1 MDSVEDFN
9 AKIDIDRLD
18 EAMQLDIVKSTSSQ
32 LLLAY
37 FVNNSKYTYIHY
49 RALDKIDDEDILM
62 EIAMK
67 NKSVYWGDYKVMRIS
82 SYLDPAY
89 YNSEK
94 AFSKIHDRSKLIEI
108 VKTID
113 HELYNLDHLEKFIDD
128 DDTWVDIAVNA
139 NRAYHQIF
147 AFKEIESRRA
157 FVRAL
162 AKCDIDKLIKNANH
176 TNDSSFKELIE
187 QITDEDYQKYVLTDN
202 DEDFLKNIVRTYK
215 NSTLRVLAI
224 AKISDADFL
233 KEMASDENS
242 LLRLNAVKSIHDD
255 DFLESIALD
264 DEDSSVRIAA
274 LKNIRDEEFLKCFV
288 MGDEFAFVRD
298 AALEN
303 IYDEEFLKSF
313 YLNDDSYIR
322 DTALENIHDEE
333 FLKSVAANEDSS
345 LRNATPESIY
355 EGGFLNVCLSPG
367 EENFNELVSMVYEEY
382 ILKAIVTDSESYSD
396 NERFHALRNITDI
409 DFLRNVAIN
418 DFGPVYKYASL
429 KTGEYDM
436 ISGIVYDDFPKN
448 LLRETMHENINNE
461 IAVLLIEYFN
471 EKEVA
476 SLIEEI
482 DNDKILLGVLDK
494 VCFGI
499 YYCCKKFLKIRLS
512 KITDEDL
519 LKDVFINGEEKNL
532 RQWAASK
539 VDDEDFFKDI
549 FFKSDDISARSTA
562 LKNIYDQ
569 DMLLDVAV
577 NGEDADLK
585 SCAIF
590 NIADGDVLKSIYFKS
605 DLDCQKDIIISK
617 TDDVEVSTD
626 YAFNGNNS
634 RLRMLAGGRITD
646 ENVLKD
652 LFFKESD
659 YWARKLIS
667 KRIHDDDFFMQIIT
681 GEYDR
686 DFKITALVSI
696 ENEENLIKVA
706 YNFKDPEFSK
716 DAIDLIKNE
725 SVLRDI
731 SEMIPTCESEEEIVR
746 HARKCIYKSF
756 FKSEAKLYMAY

>member
-1 MDSVEDFN
+1 MNSVEDLN

-18 EAMQLDIVKSTSSQ
+18 EAMQLNIVKSTSNQ

-37 FVNNSKYTYIHY
+37 FVNNSKYKYIHY
-49 RALDKIDDEDILM
+49 RALDRIDDEDILM
-62 EIAMK
+62 GIAMK
-67 NKSVYWGDYKVMRIS
+67 NKSLYWGEYKVMIIS

-94 AFSKIHDRSKLIEI
+94 AFSKIRDRSKLIEI

-128 DDTWVDIAVNA
+128 DDTWADIAVNA

-147 AFKEIESRRA
+147 AFKEFESRRA

-242 LLRLNAVKSIHDD
+242 LLRLNAVKNIHDD

-333 FLKSVAANEDSS
+333 FLKSAAANEDSS
-345 LRNATPESIY
+345 LCNATQESIY

-367 EENFNELVSMVYEEY
+367 EENFNELVSMVYDEY

-448 LLRETMHENINNE
+448 LLRETIHENINNE

-499 YYCCKKFLKIRLS
+499 YYRCNKFLKIRLS

-519 LKDVFINGEEKNL
+519 LKDVFLNGEEKNL

-549 FFKSDDISARSTA
+549 FFKSDDISARSMA
-562 LKNIYDQ
+562 LKNIHDQ

-590 NIADGDVLKSIYFKS
+590 NIADGDVLKNIYFKS
-605 DLDCQKDIIISK
+605 DLDCQKDVIISK

-659 YWARKLIS
+659 YWARELIS

-716 DAIDLIKNE
+716 GAIDLIKNE
-725 SVLRDI
+725 SILRDI
-731 SEMIPTCESEEEIVR
+731 CEMTPTCESEEEIVR
-746 HARKCIYKSF
+746 HARKCIYESF
-756 FKSEAKLYMAY
+756 FKCNAQLYMGY